1 MITRTARGIRTADLH
16 RATTK
21 WLIAVVTFVAF
32 VTLAACASTANLVDH
47 SFGFDTRK
55 DDQDAIVLDYRYGD
69 SELPVRSPEWAV
81 REGRTFA
88 FQGVQGPMRKGDF
101 LYVKWRDKATG
112 KVFEDT
118 VDLRHRLP
126 ADITDHT
133 IYFMCKGAQLYV
145 YLISPAAVER
155 SPDSPP
161 EGPRMYRSRNTVMIY
176 PDRPKH

>member
-1 MITRTARGIRTADLH
+1 MKLGTPTADWH
-16 RATTK
+16 PTTTK
-21 WLIAVVTFVAF
+21 LLIAVVAFVAF

-55 DDQDAIVLDYRYGD
+55 DDQDAVVLDYRYGD
-69 SELPVRSPEWAV
+69 SELPVRAAEGAAK
-81 REGRTFA
+81 EGRTFA
-88 FQGVQGPMRKGDF
+88 FQGVRGLMRKGDF
-101 LYVKWRDKATG
+101 LYVKWLNGATG

-133 IYFMCKGAQLYV
+133 IYFMCRGAQLFV

-161 EGPRMYRSRNTVMIY
+161 DGPRMYRSRNIVMIY
-176 PDRPKH
+176 PDRPKR